1 MPLWTEVIR
10 QSADGG
16 GKGEGE
22 ALGYY
27 VGNGYLPGLVVG
39 RFELYFDFNLKHTN
53 RSFCRCLM
61 PDEQL
66 RRRRRLRTVE
76 QSVCACAAAH
86 LALQHGLQRS
96 SLPFSS
102 LSLLCSSPL
111 LLTWRRSSPCI
122 E

>member
-1 MPLWTEVIR
+1 M
-10 QSADGG
+10 
-16 GKGEGE
+16 GEGE
-22 ALGYY
+22 GLGYY

-96 SLPFSS
+96 SLPSS
-102 LSLLCSSPL
+102 TLFLLCCSAAYLAQEQPL
-111 LLTWRRSSPCI
+111 H
-122 E
+122 